1 MQEIQGYNTSDYQK
15 LLTEVIKKQMV
26 ILGPDITLAK
36 ARNVKGLKID
46 QDGTVLE
53 ISGPPQDLIQDLI
66 NQFVELSGLIVQKT
80 MEPLL
85 ANLPQGAGSEKI
97 PQGVGPTS
105 QTQESSQVQKDNNS
119 TTGNNL

>member
-85 ANLPQGAGSEKI
+85 ANLPQGPGSEKI
-97 PQGVGPTS
+97 PQGVGPTN
-105 QTQESSQVQKDNNS
+105 QTQESSQIQKSNNS
-119 TTGNNL
+119 ATGNSL